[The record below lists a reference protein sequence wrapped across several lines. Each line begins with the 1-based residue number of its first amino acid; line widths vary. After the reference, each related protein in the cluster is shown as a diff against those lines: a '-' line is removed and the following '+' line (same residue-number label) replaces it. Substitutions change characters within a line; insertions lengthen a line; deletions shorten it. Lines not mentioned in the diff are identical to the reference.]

1 MEGKPRPGDVVGCR
15 EVDDFAGFVTFQR
28 LALISVLM
36 NCFILIDILV
46 QHNGPCSCCCGDH
59 VRIEFLMCAYFL
71 SASIQYKISELRYSF
86 GNGTLPL
93 QQSRRTGNCMKSQ
106 KIKFESISPLLSRI
120 VSYSGKC
127 SGKFI
132 F

>member
-1 MEGKPRPGDVVGCR
+1 MEGGINSPVSKPVVSKNLKEDKTVKEKDMEGKPRPGDVVGCR

-59 VRIEFLMCAYFL
+59 VIIEFLMCAYFL
-71 SASIQYKISELRYSF
+71 SASI
-86 GNGTLPL
+86 
-93 QQSRRTGNCMKSQ
+93 
-106 KIKFESISPLLSRI
+106 
-120 VSYSGKC
+120 
-127 SGKFI
+127 
-132 F
+132 

>member
-1 MEGKPRPGDVVGCR
+1 MFVSFQTKCLFSLFRDTGHNLIQNNKVGGINSPVSKPVVSKNLKEDKTVKEKDMEGKPRPGDVVGCR

-71 SASIQYKISELRYSF
+71 SASI
-86 GNGTLPL
+86 
-93 QQSRRTGNCMKSQ
+93 
-106 KIKFESISPLLSRI
+106 
-120 VSYSGKC
+120 
-127 SGKFI
+127 
-132 F
+132 

>member
-1 MEGKPRPGDVVGCR
+1 MFVSFQTKCLFSLFRDNGHNLIQNNKVGGINSPVSKPVVSKNLKEDKTVKEKDMEGKPRPGDVVGCR

-71 SASIQYKISELRYSF
+71 SASI
-86 GNGTLPL
+86 
-93 QQSRRTGNCMKSQ
+93 
-106 KIKFESISPLLSRI
+106 
-120 VSYSGKC
+120 
-127 SGKFI
+127 
-132 F
+132 